1 MATENHPP
9 NTIDVNGAAML
20 LTTTGGGTAI
30 HLTPPSEQ
38 PDSGRE
44 AVFDFYFDSDRHGD
58 NLAGY
63 DRAALSE
70 PRWSETTLCGREWAI
85 MVGGEG
91 GPVTYD
97 EVAFAPT
104 CKRCLSIMDR
114 SFPRPE
120 PDPRLNLVAQIAADT
135 VIDGRGF
142 AEIHGVP
149 GDQQAELRKTVRQ
162 LIRQRTGHSVE
173 TIASH
178 GIIHVACDAIY
189 DQHAEESQRE
199 ANEAISAA
207 LSGNPLPRKKRAW
220 LISWEEWDTA

>member
-1 MATENHPP
+1 MATEKHAL
-9 NTIDVNGAAML
+9 NTIEVGGTAML
-20 LTTTGGGTAI
+20 LTTTGGGVAV
-30 HLTPPSEQ
+30 HLTAPSEQ

-114 SFPRPE
+114 YFPRPE
-120 PDPRLNLVAQIAADT
+120 PDPRLNLVAQIAADM

-149 GDQQAELRKTVRQ
+149 GDQQAELRKVVRR
-162 LIRQRTGHSVE
+162 LIRQRTGQSVE
-173 TIASH
+173 TTVVH
-178 GIIHVACDAIY
+178 GVVHVVCEAIY
-189 DQHAEESQRE
+189 DQHAEEGQRE
-199 ANEAISAA
+199 AVEIMGAF
-207 LSGNPLPRKKRAW
+207 LSGNPLPRKKRDW
-220 LISWEEWDTA
+220 VISWADWSTA